1 MIVEI
6 IVFGLWILL
15 VFALLAWFV
24 GAGLMA
30 SALTS
35 RTPSFLERIL
45 DYKGAHCAC
54 YLGLHQHTK

>member
-1 MIVEI
+1 MIVEMM
-6 IVFGLWILL
+6 VFGLWILL
-15 VFALLAWFV
+15 MFALLAWAL

-35 RTPSFLERIL
+35 RAPRLLDRIL